1 MKDATDLTV
10 KIQDT
15 VAIETL
21 QFWAKVGRVGD
32 VIFENK
38 PIDTLAPTIAAIKF
52 TFDHFIFIVI
62 QNAKFLSEFLKLNKY
77 DLNGVEL
84 KTSSANMDLFF
95 SELDQV
101 DRSVLFF
108 L

>member
-10 KIQDT
+10 KIHAT

-21 QFWAKVGRVGD
+21 QFWAKVGRVGE

-52 TFDHFIFIVI
+52 TFDHLKFILMRF
-62 QNAKFLSEFLKLNKY
+62 AKFLS
-77 DLNGVEL
+77 DL
-84 KTSSANMDLFF
+84 M
-95 SELDQV
+95 
-101 DRSVLFF
+101 
-108 L
+108 